1 MTMTVILKTLSTL
14 MTIALVAGCASKA
27 DAPTQYD
34 LGLLPAT
41 ATSISTGAGTAA
53 STLPA
58 ISVAD
63 VNAPAWLDNSM
74 MYFRLAYANQQQPRP
89 YANSRWTMPPAQ
101 LFQQR
106 LKTRVAQAGGTVLAM
121 SDAALNIPLLR
132 IDLDDYTQT
141 FDTPSHSLATLQIR
155 ASLFNGRVL
164 LAQKSFSRQVAT
176 PSADAAGAA
185 SAFVA
190 ANDGVI
196 DDLMSWLATVAPKKQ

>member
-1 MTMTVILKTLSTL
+1 MTKTVILKTLSTL
-14 MTIALVAGCASKA
+14 VAIALVAGCASKV

-41 ATSISTGAGTAA
+41 AAATAA
-53 STLPA
+53 SALPA
-58 ISVAD
+58 ISLAD
-63 VNAPAWLDNSM
+63 VNAPAWLDNNM

-121 SDAALNIPLLR
+121 SDAALNVPLLR
-132 IDLDDYTQT
+132 IDLDDFTQT

-155 ASLFNGRVL
+155 ASLFNGRIL
-164 LAQKSFSRQVAT
+164 LAQKSFSRQMAT
-176 PSADAAGAA
+176 SSADAAGAA

>member
-1 MTMTVILKTLSTL
+1 MTAILKTLSTL
-14 MTIALVAGCASKA
+14 VAIALVAGCASKV

-34 LGLLPAT
+34 LGLLPA
-41 ATSISTGAGTAA
+41 AAA
-53 STLPA
+53 SAGISAASALPA
-58 ISVAD
+58 ISLAD
-63 VNAPAWLDNSM
+63 VNAPAWLDNNM

-132 IDLDDYTQT
+132 IDLDDFTQT

-190 ANDGVI
+190 ANDSVI
-196 DDLMSWLATVAPKKQ
+196 DDLMNWLATAAPKKQ